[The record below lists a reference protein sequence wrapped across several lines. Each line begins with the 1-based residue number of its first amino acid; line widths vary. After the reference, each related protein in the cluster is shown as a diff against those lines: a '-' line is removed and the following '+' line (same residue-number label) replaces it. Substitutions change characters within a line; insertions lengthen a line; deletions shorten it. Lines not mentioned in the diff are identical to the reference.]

1 MRTGLVLVSPTN
13 PGDNRGMS
21 DDPSETGPD
30 TGNQAILFSAVLHP
44 ATSLSGRGFCV
55 LMVAL
60 CAVSFAAGYAF
71 AKAGAW
77 PVLGFFGLDILL
89 IYIAFHVSYRRA
101 RRYET
106 VRLTANELAVEKID
120 PNGRTRRWEF
130 QPYWLR
136 VAIDDAPR
144 YNSALTLNS
153 HGRSV
158 EIGAFLTPEERRDV
172 AFALEVE
179 LRRLRGQNI

>member
-1 MRTGLVLVSPTN
+1 
-13 PGDNRGMS
+13 MS
-21 DDPSETGPD
+21 DHPTETGQEAEPE
-30 TGNQAILFSAVLHP
+30 TGDDPILLSAVLHP
-44 ATSLSGRGFCV
+44 AASLSGYGFSV

-71 AKAGAW
+71 AVAGAW

-89 IYIAFHVSYRRA
+89 IYIAFRVSYRRA

-136 VAIDDAPR
+136 VAIDDSPR
-144 YNSALTLNS
+144 YNGALTLSS
-153 HGRSV
+153 HGKSL
-158 EIGAFLTPEERRDV
+158 EIGAFLTPEERREV
-172 AFALEVE
+172 ARALEVE
-179 LRRLRGQNI
+179 LHPLRGQTI